1 MNDGPVKI
9 SIHRLAGTDSNDS
22 NFINIEKKKAEMAN
36 LDLMNICLVIEFID
50 TDLDSLLKHKIDF
63 NENHLTKLLYNTLC
77 SLAFIHMCN
86 VMHRDLKPANILI

>member
-1 MNDGPVKI
+1 MNEGPIKL
-9 SIHRLAGTDSNDS
+9 SINKLAGTDSNDS
-22 NFINIEKKKAEMAN
+22 NFISIERKRADIAN

-63 NENHLTKLLYNTLC
+63 NENHLAKLLYNTLC

>member
-1 MNDGPVKI
+1 MNEGPVKL
-9 SIHRLAGTDSNDS
+9 SLNKLAGTDSNDS
-22 NFINIEKKKAEMAN
+22 NLINIEKKKAEMVN

-77 SLAFIHMCN
+77 SLAFVHMCN

>member
-1 MNDGPVKI
+1 VNDGPVKI

>member
-1 MNDGPVKI
+1 MNEGPIKL
-9 SIHRLAGTDSNDS
+9 SINRLAGTDSNDS
-22 NFINIEKKKAEMAN
+22 NFISIERKRADIVN